1 VQPTN
6 TAKARTKQAFA
17 GVCVLELIMD
27 ASRFGSVDTE
37 IFIAYD
43 AKRQIAAFLPPQE
56 LRELSWRQT
65 AAGSAITAE
74 DRKRYEEKGLTTTRG
89 MKVLD
94 TIRTL
99 NHVLNHGFEDLSLAT
114 FRLPFHL
121 LQLLPTGFVRIWD
134 SATSCWV
141 RVSSRPESSS
151 GSQVA
156 ELPASILKS
165 LIANRLGEIKT
176 LLLTMDQAGWGWSA
190 GHWLLGGFGIHGDF
204 REDSFHRSWN
214 DFLGACSRATGGI
227 RATMLQ
233 MFVPYNCRFMPW
245 GRAANKQKI
254 KEYMLEY
261 TALHPVPKDDW
272 LELAAQFASDA
283 NLPAPATQS
292 DLDDLVWQTDP
303 GHGGPYYRMGA
314 WYSIIPAIMH
324 KDEKFRA
331 WQLWMRWLA
340 KACAAPEKKGLK
352 HFRDKA
358 WQVLKLFSKLSFYLS
373 VHFLSFRRQS
383 VGCDLEILCVW
394 PCGQSIVCSFCTL
407 VCSTCQNVV
416 TLVAVAAVCGVG
428 STQNQI
434 IGGSSRVARGG

>member
-43 AKRQIAAFLPPQE
+43 AKHQIAAFLPPQE

-114 FRLPFHL
+114 FRLPIHL

-190 GHWLLGGFGIHGDF
+190 GHWLLGGFGIHGISE
-204 REDSFHRSWN
+204 RIHSIEAGMTSWAPAVGQPGASGPQCSKCSCRTIVGLC
-214 DFLGACSRATGGI
+214 LGAEQPTSRKSKSI
-227 RATMLQ
+227 
-233 MFVPYNCRFMPW
+233 CW
-245 GRAANKQKI
+245 SI
-254 KEYMLEY
+254 
-261 TALHPVPKDDW
+261 
-272 LELAAQFASDA
+272 
-283 NLPAPATQS
+283 LP
-292 DLDDLVWQTDP
+292 
-303 GHGGPYYRMGA
+303 
-314 WYSIIPAIMH
+314 
-324 KDEKFRA
+324 
-331 WQLWMRWLA
+331 
-340 KACAAPEKKGLK
+340 C
-352 HFRDKA
+352 
-358 WQVLKLFSKLSFYLS
+358 
-373 VHFLSFRRQS
+373 
-383 VGCDLEILCVW
+383 ILCQKMT
-394 PCGQSIVCSFCTL
+394 G
-407 VCSTCQNVV
+407 
-416 TLVAVAAVCGVG
+416 
-428 STQNQI
+428 
-434 IGGSSRVARGG
+434 